1 MCAGPPA
8 SKSATKGS
16 VAMGV
21 GFTLLGLAAAV
32 LALIA
37 GYKYYERRRQSSSL
51 AFYENLPEESETL
64 YQAPPQH

>member
-1 MCAGPPA
+1 
-8 SKSATKGS
+8 
-16 VAMGV
+16 MGV

-51 AFYENLPEESETL
+51 SSTSMKQRLVHWIEEAMYHSN
-64 YQAPPQH
+64 